1 MTIIKKEQ
9 KQVVLN
15 EFWRR
20 RGVIH
25 KLMFDGTNMPMG
37 YLVRTEF
44 EKSENDEIDVGI
56 SIDFNFYKHFDIDKI
71 SNDSCT
77 QSKFFMP
84 NDLKFFSLISN
95 LKMNLKKFTKENPA
109 YIIQYNGEMDNK
121 KFEIGVTCIV
131 NTIIN
136 ELIHDVKSLKGDLYY
151 SDHYGN
157 KILNDYLQGDY
168 AKLSEYIIDKI
179 LRIPKYYKNKKICL
193 YF

>member
-9 KQVVLN
+9 QYKVLN

-25 KLMFDGTNMPMG
+25 KLMFDGINMPIG

-44 EKSENDEIDVGI
+44 EKSENDEIDVGV
-56 SIDFNFYKHFDIDKI
+56 SIDFNFYNHFDIDKI
-71 SNDSCT
+71 SNDSCI

-95 LKMNLKKFTKENPA
+95 LKMNLKKFTRENPA
-109 YIIQYNGEMDNK
+109 YIIQYNGEMDDK
-121 KFEIGVTCIV
+121 KFEIGVTGIV

-136 ELIHDVKSLKGDLYY
+136 ELIHDVKSLKGGLYY

-157 KILNDYLQGDY
+157 RILNDYLQGNY
-168 AKLSEYIIDKI
+168 TKLSEYIIDKI